1 MSFSAELDRHTGRK
15 AIAMTTSVQSAP
27 VGKSAIWTGR
37 ILSGLIVLFMLFDA
51 GVKLAKAAPA
61 VEGTV
66 RLGYPVWELVP
77 IGIAALACLIL
88 YAIPRTAIL
97 GAILLTGY
105 FGGATATQV
114 RMQDPWFVMP
124 VILGMIAWGGLYLRD
139 ESLRRLIPITR

>member
-1 MSFSAELDRHTGRK
+1 
-15 AIAMTTSVQSAP
+15 
-27 VGKSAIWTGR
+27 
-37 ILSGLIVLFMLFDA
+37 
-51 GVKLAKAAPA
+51 
-61 VEGTV
+61 
-66 RLGYPVWELVP
+66 
-77 IGIAALACLIL
+77 LIL